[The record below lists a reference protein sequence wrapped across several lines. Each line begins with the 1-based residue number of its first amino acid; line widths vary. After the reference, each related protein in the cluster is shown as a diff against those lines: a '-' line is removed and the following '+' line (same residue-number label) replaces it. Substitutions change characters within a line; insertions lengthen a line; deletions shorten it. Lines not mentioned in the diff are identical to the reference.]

1 MRRSLA
7 SPTRSQGE
15 AAFLRRQRGQVRSG
29 KPAGRRRRA
38 RVIPVRVRRRSKDD
52 QVTQPL
58 ANLTPVE
65 LAEKIEN
72 GSLHPRIAPTGD
84 AQNLARRIAELEDG
98 DRQML
103 TRVAQGQSDHEIAVE
118 TWIPLKTIR
127 IERRRIIRHLHE
139 GEAQTVRVL
148 PAL

>member
-1 MRRSLA
+1 MRQSMASLLGVRA
-7 SPTRSQGE
+7 RQLSCGVS
-15 AAFLRRQRGQVRSG
+15 ALRREAGS
-29 KPAGRRRRA
+29 PAGRRRRA

-98 DRQML
+98 DRKML

-118 TWIPLKTIR
+118 TWT
-127 IERRRIIRHLHE
+127 H
-139 GEAQTVRVL
+139 
-148 PAL
+148 